1 MKYYGKHIWIIGAS
15 SGIGAALA
23 MQLAEEGARL
33 TLSSRSEDALAQ
45 LKYELPGTAHKVLP
59 LDVRD
64 DEAVREAAQE
74 VAAGFVDSVIFL
86 AALYEPMELESLDM
100 RATAAMVDVNL
111 MGAFRVINAV
121 IPILKKQGKGQFA
134 LCGSVAGYAGL
145 PNAQPYSATKAAIRN
160 LAESLK
166 AELHGQGGIDIRLI
180 SPGFVRTPLTDK
192 NRFPMPCILE
202 PDEAA
207 RYIAD
212 GLAGDDFE
220 IHFPKRFTLMLKF
233 LAFLP
238 YPLYFRL
245 MKRFI

>member
-1 MKYYGKHIWIIGAS
+1 MKYYGKHVWIIGAS

-23 MQLAEEGARL
+23 VQLAEEGARL
-33 TLSSRSEDALAQ
+33 TLSARSEETLAQ
-45 LKYELPGTAHKVLP
+45 LRYELPGAAHKVLP

-64 DEAVREAAQE
+64 HAAVLEAARE
-74 VAAGFVDSVIFL
+74 VSTGFVDSVIYL
-86 AALYEPMELESLDM
+86 AAQYQPMELERLDIK
-100 RATAAMVDVNL
+100 ATEDMVDVNL
-111 MGAFRVINAV
+111 MGAFRIIDAV
-121 IPILKKQGKGQFA
+121 VPILKAQGKGQFA

-145 PNAQPYSATKAAIRN
+145 PHAQPYSATKAAIRN
-160 LAESLK
+160 LAESLQ
-166 AELHGQGGIDIRLI
+166 AELQSHEEIDIRLI

-212 GLAGDDFE
+212 GLAGSAFE
-220 IHFPKRFTLMLKF
+220 IHFPKRFTLLLKF